1 MSNSRT
7 RLAAVAGSLALS
19 LSLVSAPAVMA
30 QDGPEATIEGLMAA
44 IEAKDFEGLPSFFC
58 AEFADQMGVLDVG
71 SLSEGLP
78 PGMDVNTLLDAFIL
92 DTEIASME
100 VVSQS
105 DTEAVVQVDGSLS
118 MDIDAAAMVPF
129 IEALLEMSG
138 MEVTPETVEMFSGMM
153 MSEFEAESTE
163 ISEEI
168 TLVPGEDGGWL
179 ICDELGALD
188 DGTGDEMADES
199 MAPDMAD
206 ESMAPEMAEES
217 MAPASE

>member
-1 MSNSRT
+1 MSTSRT

-58 AEFADQMGVLDVG
+58 AEFADQMGVLDLG
-71 SLSEGLP
+71 SLTEGLP

-100 VVSQS
+100 VLSQS
-105 DTEAVVQVDGSLS
+105 DTEAVVRVDGSIT
-118 MDIDAAAMVPF
+118 MDIDVEAMGPF

-138 MEVTPETVEMFSGMM
+138 MEVTPEMVEMVSGPL
-153 MSEFEAESTE
+153 MSEFEAESTQ
-163 ISEEI
+163 ISDEI

-179 ICDELGALD
+179 ICDELSAFD
-188 DGTGDEMADES
+188 DVAGDETADESMAPGMADES
-199 MAPDMAD
+199 MAP
-206 ESMAPEMAEES
+206 
-217 MAPASE
+217 ASE

>member
-1 MSNSRT
+1 MTTPRA

-19 LSLVSAPAVMA
+19 LSLASAPVALA
-30 QDGPEATIEGLMAA
+30 QDGPEATVEGLMAA

-58 AEFADQMGVLDVG
+58 AEFADQMGVLDMAA
-71 SLSEGLP
+71 LTEGMP

-105 DTEAVVQVDGSLS
+105 DTEAVVQVDGSMT
-118 MDIDAAAMVPF
+118 MDIDADAMEPF

-179 ICDELGALD
+179 ICDELGAMD
-188 DGTGDEMADES
+188 AGMAE
-199 MAPDMAD
+199 

-217 MAPASE
+217 MAPDMAEESMAPEGE